1 MDHLGGP
8 NVITEVLKNGS
19 EADEEIGV
27 KWFVRGTWMAVVA
40 LKMEGG
46 GPEPRSWKRQRS

>member
-1 MDHLGGP
+1 M
-8 NVITEVLKNGS
+8 ITEVLKNGS